1 MNSLPKRVEVFW
13 SSSWSKGHHYD
24 HHHHHQDH
32 HQDDDNRHPHHH
44 QRKKIEDCWSH
55 SWSKSK
61 AIDTELVGIGDAPS
75 PTKLV
80 PAHEIHRRF
89 KYFWQYLQFSPR
101 AARIFANIEYWPL
114 LNADELAPNIEYWL
128 YIERGDIILRHSINQ
143 FPKTRNFDVIRTEM
157 MNTSKLKKTR
167 IAQNRTCKSIDQ
179 SLTSSEAC
187 CNK

>member
-1 MNSLPKRVEVFW
+1 MNSPPKRGENFW
-13 SSSWSKGHHYD
+13 SSSWSKGRHHKHHH
-24 HHHHHQDH
+24 HHHHHQDGDHRQH
-32 HQDDDNRHPHHH
+32 HHHH

-80 PAHEIHRRF
+80 PVHEVHRRF

-128 YIERGDIILRHSINQ
+128 YIERGNIILRHSINQ

-157 MNTSKLKKTR
+157 MNNSK
-167 IAQNRTCKSIDQ
+167 
-179 SLTSSEAC
+179 
-187 CNK
+187 

>member
-1 MNSLPKRVEVFW
+1 MNSLPKRGKVFW

-24 HHHHHQDH
+24 HHHHNH
-32 HQDDDNRHPHHH
+32 HHHYQDDDHRHPHHH

-128 YIERGDIILRHSINQ
+128 YIERGNIILRHSINQ

-157 MNTSKLKKTR
+157 MNTSK
-167 IAQNRTCKSIDQ
+167 
-179 SLTSSEAC
+179 
-187 CNK
+187 